1 MHKQY
6 LLHPAPPLIS
16 DPGIVSMLSKTALS
30 RNLAAHASINSSI
43 VSTGPCNKMEERL
56 KRILEMRNLDLVV
69 REMLVGQDG
78 AR

>member
-6 LLHPAPPLIS
+6 LLHPTPPLIS
-16 DPGIVSMLSKTALS
+16 DPGIVSMLSQTALL

-43 VSTGPCNKMEERL
+43 IATGPCNEMEERL
-56 KRILEMRNLDLVV
+56 RRILGVRNLDLVV